1 MRSQNHGTTIALHL
15 CDNCCTIRGSP
26 NYRHSDYPDNQLLT
40 HPLAL
45 LSAFKSEFP
54 SPPITSSSTSSP
66 QCVDFLKKQH
76 LQNFYPQSANVVIF
90 APKKALL
97 AFMHTTFT
105 ERTQI
110 LVTHIGLWTQPG
122 NHLCAISHYIAIHEL
137 VMV

>member
-1 MRSQNHGTTIALHL
+1 MTTITSRASGNAKKESDRKKNIAPNYCITFNIVPNHGTTIAVHL

-54 SPPITSSSTSSP
+54 SAPITSSSTVQS
-66 QCVDFLKKQH
+66 VDFLTKQH

-97 AFMHTTFT
+97 AFMHTT
-105 ERTQI
+105 R
-110 LVTHIGLWTQPG
+110 L
-122 NHLCAISHYIAIHEL
+122 
-137 VMV
+137 